1 MLEVVVVEVYSCMER
16 INLAK
21 PSSAVHG
28 RNHLEDTH
36 MTTEHHLIIDG
47 HNDMLSKHN
56 KLAGLDF
63 GRLDPAHLQPQLHT
77 DLVRLGRGGV
87 GAQFWSIWV
96 PCSAD
101 PADMAAMTFAQIEA
115 VHRMCETYPHLT
127 TLARSTDDIERCFTE
142 GRIASLIGL
151 EGGHQIF
158 DSIDVLRFLYR
169 SGVRYMT
176 LTHNAN
182 TAWADSATDCPGVG
196 GLNAFGEQV
205 VATMNE
211 LGMLVDL
218 SHCADTTVE
227 HVARITAAPLFFSHS
242 GARSVCDHPRNV
254 TDAVLKKVSASRGIV
269 MVVFL
274 PEFLSKEY
282 GAWSAARKSVQSGWT
297 GPQAASLEAA
307 WLADNPKPPCGI
319 REISDHIE
327 HIRNVAGIEHVGI
340 GSDFD
345 GMTPPDDMASVD
357 RYPALLA
364 ELDRRGWSSSDLAA
378 LTHGNM
384 VRVLRDTEACAGKTR
399 NTEA

>member
-1 MLEVVVVEVYSCMER
+1 
-16 INLAK
+16 
-21 PSSAVHG
+21 
-28 RNHLEDTH
+28 

-63 GRLDPAHLQPQLHT
+63 GRLDPAHVQPQLHT

-127 TLARSTDDIERCFTE
+127 TLARSTDDIERCFAE
-142 GRIASLIGL
+142 GRIASLMGL

-182 TAWADSATDCPGVG
+182 TAWADSATDGAGVG

-218 SHCADTTVE
+218 SHCADTTVQ

-242 GARSVCDHPRNV
+242 GARAVCDHPRNV

-384 VRVLRDTEACAGKTR
+384 VRVLRDTEASAGKTR

>member
-1 MLEVVVVEVYSCMER
+1 
-16 INLAK
+16 
-21 PSSAVHG
+21 
-28 RNHLEDTH
+28 

-47 HNDMLSKHN
+47 HNDMLWKHH

-63 GRLDPAHLQPQLHT
+63 GRLDPAHEQPQLHT
-77 DLVRLGRGGV
+77 DLARLGRGGV

-96 PCSAD
+96 PCTTV
-101 PADMAAMTFAQIEA
+101 PADMAAMAAVTLAQIEA

-127 TLARSTDDIERCFTE
+127 ALARSADDIERCFAE
-142 GRIASLIGL
+142 GRIASLMGL
-151 EGGHQIF
+151 EGGHQIL
-158 DSIDVLRFLYR
+158 DSIDVLRFLHR
-169 SGVRYMT
+169 SGIKYMT

-182 TAWADSATDCPGVG
+182 TTWADSATDDPGVG

-211 LGMLVDL
+211 LGMLIDL

-227 HVARITAAPLFFSHS
+227 HVTRLTTAPLFFSHS
-242 GARSVCDHPRNV
+242 GARALCDHPRNV
-254 TDAVLKKVSASRGIV
+254 TDATLKAVSSSGGIV

-297 GPQAASLEAA
+297 GPQATAREAA

-319 REISDHIE
+319 REISDHID
-327 HIRNVAGIEHVGI
+327 HIRNVAGIDHVGI

-364 ELDRRGWSSSDLAA
+364 ELERRGWSSSDLAA

-384 VRVLRDTEACAGKTR
+384 VRVLRATEACAGKAR